1 MDIAGTDMY
10 AVADEDGFMEPEA
23 TGNHIPPQ
31 AATQIP
37 AAHHQAT
44 PQIPAV
50 QPIHTPIQQQIA
62 PQAQAVAPVTYS
74 ITRIQGSATTKID
87 EVLDTSDRV
96 CNRSNRLG
104 LRLHPFALRSLCV
117 Y

>member
-31 AATQIP
+31 AA
-37 AAHHQAT
+37 

-74 ITRIQGSATTKID
+74 ITCQGGLRTAIKYQGSNFFK
-87 EVLDTSDRV
+87 LTSG
-96 CNRSNRLG
+96 CGLTNNFNREL
-104 LRLHPFALRSLCV
+104 F
-117 Y
+117 